1 MKLLNTLVCII
12 GLTSFSSSAKLVNA
26 EHLDAL
32 YQKVT
37 VANKTELGLI
47 HIYSEFPDY
56 RWVKDPIEG
65 VSAIDDVAA
74 RQFFINVNTRQ
85 QAQRQI

>member
-32 YQKVT
+32 YQGHGGEKQ
-37 VANKTELGLI
+37 N
-47 HIYSEFPDY
+47 
-56 RWVKDPIEG
+56 WV
-65 VSAIDDVAA
+65 
-74 RQFFINVNTRQ
+74 
-85 QAQRQI
+85 

>member
-56 RWVKDPIEG
+56 RWVKDPSK
-65 VSAIDDVAA
+65 VYPPLMMSPA

>member
-37 VANKTELGLI
+37 VANKQN
-47 HIYSEFPDY
+47 
-56 RWVKDPIEG
+56 WV
-65 VSAIDDVAA
+65 
-74 RQFFINVNTRQ
+74 
-85 QAQRQI
+85 

>member
-12 GLTSFSSSAKLVNA
+12 SLTSFCSNAKLVNTD
-26 EHLDAL
+26 HLDAL

-65 VSAIDDVAA
+65 VSAIDDCCPRSYFLSASIPVL
-74 RQFFINVNTRQ
+74 VQ
-85 QAQRQI
+85 QLI